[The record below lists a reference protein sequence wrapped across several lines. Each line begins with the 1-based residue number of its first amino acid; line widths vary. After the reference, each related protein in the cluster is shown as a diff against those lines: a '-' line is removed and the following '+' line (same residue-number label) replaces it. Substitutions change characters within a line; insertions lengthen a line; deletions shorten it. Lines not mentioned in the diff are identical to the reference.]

1 MMSQKHSFSERI
13 WQIITN
19 LSALPR
25 DDERLAKKKRNQV
38 SPKFSQVW
46 WRSWRRRRI
55 VSSPAQRTR
64 CAASTRWS
72 ILFKISLFYILLL
85 NFRVSTFTIPCNAV
99 NAERVRP
106 KGPRA
111 KIQFFH
117 AILRYQ
123 KKSSFDRNKMQKNMH
138 TLLRRKSFRVDSQL
152 DSVAVSIFLD
162 ILVEVYKYSVSDNN
176 VLITTPIL

>member
-138 TLLRRKSFRVDSQL
+138 TLLRRKSFRVDSQQ
-152 DSVAVSIFLD
+152 DSIAVSIFLD
-162 ILVEVYKYSVSDNN
+162 ILVEV
-176 VLITTPIL
+176 